1 MRARLVR
8 RLWPAAIV
16 FCGLSTAATSS
27 QPAAQITLPPST
39 QAIVIRYASGEYD
52 VFKTVAPLQSL
63 ILLSNR
69 EPIPDPG
76 FSGERSRRVRAAF
89 GLELARSARLEQW
102 PEARNLIASVRAEL
116 IMRPL
121 RRDGFDRHWHEVAI
135 GTLEMVG
142 DVAALEFELNDALKE
157 FPGEA
162 RFVLARAVSEELRL
176 QALLPSGGRL
186 GDFREGQ
193 LVRLRSTLQS
203 ALALP
208 AVRGEAA
215 LRLGRLE
222 LALGRHAE
230 ALQRF
235 AEAEPRVDEP
245 ALQYLVRI
253 SRGEALAALGRA
265 NEAEAAYR
273 SALEVGTDVQSAT
286 LKLAGLLFVEGR
298 REEAD
303 ALVNHLIALPKAEWD
318 PWWTY
323 RNGDMR
329 LASETLGELRQDCR

>member
-8 RLWPAAIV
+8 RLWPAAV
-16 FCGLSTAATSS
+16 LFCGLSTAASPS

-39 QAIVIRYASGEYD
+39 QAIVLRYAAGEYD
-52 VFKTVAPLQSL
+52 VFKTLAPLQAL
-63 ILLSNR
+63 VLLSNR
-69 EPIPDPG
+69 RSIPDPG
-76 FSGERSRRVRAAF
+76 FGGERSRRVLAAF
-89 GLELARSARLEQW
+89 GLELARSARLDQW
-102 PEARNLIASVRAEL
+102 HEALNLIASVRAEL

-121 RRDGFDRHWHEVAI
+121 RRDGFDRHWHEAVI
-135 GTLEMVG
+135 GTLEMIG
-142 DVAALEFELNDALKE
+142 DVAALDLELNDALKE
-157 FPGEA
+157 FPGEP

-176 QALLPSGGRL
+176 QALLPAGARL
-186 GDFREGQ
+186 GDFREAE

-222 LALGRHAE
+222 LALGRHSE

-235 AEAEPRVDEP
+235 DEAEPRVDEP
-245 ALQYLVRI
+245 ALQYLVRL

-265 NEAEAAYR
+265 DEAKTAYR
-273 SALEVGTDVQSAT
+273 SALEVGPDVQSAT

-303 ALVNHLIALPKAEWD
+303 ALVDHLIGLPAAEWD

-323 RNGDMR
+323 RNGDQR
-329 LASETLGELRQDCR
+329 LLSQALGELRQDCR